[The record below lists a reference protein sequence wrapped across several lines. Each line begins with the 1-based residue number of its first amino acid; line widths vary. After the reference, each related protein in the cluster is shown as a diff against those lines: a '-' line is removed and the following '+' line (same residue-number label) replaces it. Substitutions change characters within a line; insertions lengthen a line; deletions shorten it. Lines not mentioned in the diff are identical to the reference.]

1 MNTIKYLEQAKLA
14 DSLGKYKLADSFY
27 EKAIRLAAIPPVVPI
42 FVEIAE
48 LGAREAAE
56 AALQAALR
64 EGNEAV
70 IRQALRDR
78 GFTEAGIE
86 ALEKAQGSLRRI
98 NITNVNTAIAESGAG
113 AFERAANVINIPG
126 RGSTKL
132 DASYNLN
139 QLEELLREPLSAR
152 DKQTLIK
159 FIRRY
164 LNRKRSETISDEFAR
179 EINHNGIDYTKPRP
193 EPTRPPAPESETP
206 RPSETPSET
215 PLEELPEGEAGE
227 GLFEKIKSRFRRKPS
242 EELTELPKQK
252 SKVMKWAKILGAT
265 GLAALGLYLYKD
277 KLVDKNGKEINY
289 FDVDLNKL
297 GLPDD
302 TMYKA
307 RMEAGQQQPQEPKA
321 LAFIE
326 KNKDNAAIKDQRDW
340 YNLALQEYKKENSG
354 KDFDKTDQWNF
365 ANDVVAI
372 IKKSDK
378 KTRGF
383 DAGRNA

>member
-48 LGAREAAE
+48 SGAREAAE

-86 ALEKAQGSLRRI
+86 ALEKAQGSLRKI
-98 NITNVNTAIAESGAG
+98 NITNVNTAIADSGAG

-139 QLEELLREPLSAR
+139 QLEEFLRDPLSPR
-152 DKQTLIK
+152 DRQTLIK
-159 FIRRY
+159 FIRKY
-164 LNRKRSETISDEFAR
+164 LNRKHSETISDEFAR

-206 RPSETPSET
+206 RPSETPSEKDDSYFLTKMYPLSHAESNT
-215 PLEELPEGEAGE
+215 PTTN
-227 GLFEKIKSRFRRKPS
+227 S
-242 EELTELPKQK
+242 
-252 SKVMKWAKILGAT
+252 
-265 GLAALGLYLYKD
+265 ALIF
-277 KLVDKNGKEINY
+277 GK
-289 FDVDLNKL
+289 
-297 GLPDD
+297 G
-302 TMYKA
+302 
-307 RMEAGQQQPQEPKA
+307 
-321 LAFIE
+321 
-326 KNKDNAAIKDQRDW
+326 W
-340 YNLALQEYKKENSG
+340 
-354 KDFDKTDQWNF
+354 
-365 ANDVVAI
+365 
-372 IKKSDK
+372 
-378 KTRGF
+378 
-383 DAGRNA
+383 

>member
-1 MNTIKYLEQAKLA
+1 
-14 DSLGKYKLADSFY
+14 
-27 EKAIRLAAIPPVVPI
+27 
-42 FVEIAE
+42 
-48 LGAREAAE
+48 
-56 AALQAALR
+56 
-64 EGNEAV
+64 
-70 IRQALRDR
+70 
-78 GFTEAGIE
+78 
-86 ALEKAQGSLRRI
+86 
-98 NITNVNTAIAESGAG
+98 
-113 AFERAANVINIPG
+113 
-126 RGSTKL
+126 
-132 DASYNLN
+132 
-139 QLEELLREPLSAR
+139 LEELLREPLSAR

-164 LNRKRSETISDEFAR
+164 LNRNRSETISDEFKG
-179 EINHNGIDYTKPRP
+179 EINHNRIDYTKPRP

-206 RPSETPSET
+206 RPSETP
-215 PLEELPEGEAGE
+215 LEELPEGEVGE
-227 GLFEKIKSRFRRKPS
+227 GLFEKIKSRFKRKPS
-242 EELTELPKQK
+242 EEPTELPKQK
-252 SKVMKWAKILGAT
+252 SKVMKWAKIVGAT
-265 GLAALGLYLYKD
+265 GLAALGLFLYKD

-354 KDFDKTDQWNF
+354 KDFDKTDQYNF